1 MSSEPHPNQTHHE
14 RLICSLPKQWEDYFL
29 RTRKEALV
37 FEPCIVHVALA
48 RRVLVVAKTR
58 VECAWAAYI
67 DAVPGEN
74 HDRERLAVLAKGS
87 KLPEVLARILFP
99 VFEGVPYAGP
109 GGKVMKDYARQRI
122 VNREIPNRG
131 EVLEREEEYDL
142 SSEDYYEAM
151 AYDEEEDYDE
161 EEGCEDN
168 WITLGLEPRGS

>member
-1 MSSEPHPNQTHHE
+1 
-14 RLICSLPKQWEDYFL
+14 
-29 RTRKEALV
+29 
-37 FEPCIVHVALA
+37 
-48 RRVLVVAKTR
+48 
-58 VECAWAAYI
+58 
-67 DAVPGEN
+67 
-74 HDRERLAVLAKGS
+74 
-87 KLPEVLARILFP
+87 
-99 VFEGVPYAGP
+99 
-109 GGKVMKDYARQRI
+109 MKDYARQRI